1 MLARSSTVGLL
12 ATIALSLP
20 ADPVAAPSFT
30 LESSGALSLAVTS
43 DEAQYGIVPNS
54 VNHRPVLAISLGA
67 TRGDGALL
75 LYTYADEV
83 LRPGRY
89 PVGPSLPEQRFA
101 GRQFHPS
108 FVAGSMERPLGYFH
122 GESGWV
128 TITATEAG
136 RISGEFEIRARG
148 FLAADMT
155 DEDQWVTVQGTFSAE
170 GDSTVTAIEAISAV
184 TQ

>member
-20 ADPVAAPSFT
+20 ADPAAPYFT
-30 LESSGALSLAVTS
+30 LESTGAVRLAVTS
-43 DEAQYGIVPNS
+43 DEARYGIIPEA
-54 VNHRPVLAISLGA
+54 VNQRPVLGISLGA
-67 TRGDGALL
+67 TRADGVLL

-89 PVGPSLPEQRFA
+89 PVGSSLPEQHFA
-101 GRQFHPS
+101 GRRFHPC
-108 FVAGSMERPLGYFH
+108 FVAGTPERPLGFFH

-128 TITATEAG
+128 TITAAEAG

-155 DEDQWVTVQGTFSAE
+155 DEDQWVTLRGTFSAE
-170 GDSTVTAIEAISAV
+170 GDSTDTAIEAVSLV